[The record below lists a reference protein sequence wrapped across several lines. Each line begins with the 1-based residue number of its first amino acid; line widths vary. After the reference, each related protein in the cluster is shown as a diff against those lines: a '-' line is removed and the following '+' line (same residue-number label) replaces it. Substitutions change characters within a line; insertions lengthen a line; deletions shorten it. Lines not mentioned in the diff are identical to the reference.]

1 MTDNATIK
9 LQSNSV
15 SASAFGAARAGDVF
29 HLHIHGLEYPVE
41 LRANPPRVRLLED
54 AHIGHILC
62 ELVDPWPDAP
72 EYWPP
77 WSAPGFVAVPVSTSS
92 SPASVPALPV
102 RAPGSPPAKPPPR
115 KRAAKAAKPP
125 TPTTP

>member
-1 MTDNATIK
+1 MNTIK
-9 LQSNSV
+9 LYPGGWDN
-15 SASAFGAARAGDVF
+15 ALRAAKAGTIF
-29 HLHIHGLEYPVE
+29 HLSVHELKYPPE
-41 LRANPPRVRLLED
+41 IRANPPRVRVLGMAD
-54 AHIGHILC
+54 GGQHILC

-77 WSAPGFVAVPVSTSS
+77 WSAPGFVAVPVKASS

-102 RAPGSPPAKPPPR
+102 RAPPRPPPR

-125 TPTTP
+125 TP